1 MAAPAH
7 TLPGDVPGLLRRGSP
22 VFWTTPRGQILSLG
36 CSGSPRNDGMVG
48 VAGFMRRVEDLA
60 LDLTDPTGRIHAL
73 WWWVPQ
79 PNSARD
85 ASFESA
91 GVSVGRWSR
100 VCLSVYGGVDLTPD
114 DLDTFTRVLR
124 AAVEVSRG

>member
-73 WWWVPQ
+73 WWWDQYSV
-79 PNSARD
+79 AKRTAFLD
-85 ASFESA
+85 AA
-91 GVSVGRWSR
+91 GVSVERWQYIEGL
-100 VCLSVYGGVDLTPD
+100 VCNGHDLTPD